1 MSQER
6 DLWMFAK
13 LNLAIVY
20 LRGRRDSD
28 LAQLMEQVQFL
39 TQQGLITVEYL

>member
-1 MSQER
+1 MSRER

-20 LRGRRDSD
+20 LRGRRHSE
-28 LAQLMEQVQFL
+28 LGVLMDQVCVIL
-39 TQQGLITVEYL
+39 Y